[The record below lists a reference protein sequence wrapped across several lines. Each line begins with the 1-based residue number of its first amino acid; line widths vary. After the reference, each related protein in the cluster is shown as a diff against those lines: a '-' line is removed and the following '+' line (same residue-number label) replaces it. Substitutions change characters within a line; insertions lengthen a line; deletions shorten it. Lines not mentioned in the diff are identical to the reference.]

1 MCIDELRF
9 EAAKNRVIGINR
21 ERQGIGTLSE
31 KTVHAVLKNYYAPDT
46 DMHEIPIENFVAD
59 IFTGTEI
66 IEIQTRS
73 FQVMRRKLDAFLKIY
88 PVTIVYP
95 IPHVKW
101 LSWIDEVTEAIVG
114 EEAVSSVEKY
124 NFTKGFWGANGISM
138 QRGFSTPELKEALVK
153 KRSMENCRECY
164 ILADDSKFNQISSV
178 TFAPFESAK
187 VITTGLTKPAY
198 RKCKNVIE
206 V

>member
-73 FQVMRRKLDAFLKIY
+73 FQVMRRKLDAFLKI
-88 PVTIVYP
+88 
-95 IPHVKW
+95 
-101 LSWIDEVTEAIVG
+101 
-114 EEAVSSVEKY
+114 
-124 NFTKGFWGANGISM
+124 
-138 QRGFSTPELKEALVK
+138 
-153 KRSMENCRECY
+153 
-164 ILADDSKFNQISSV
+164 
-178 TFAPFESAK
+178 
-187 VITTGLTKPAY
+187 
-198 RKCKNVIE
+198 
-206 V
+206 

>member
-73 FQVMRRKLDAFLKIY
+73 GYAEKTGCVLKNLSGHDRLSDPACQMAF
-88 PVTIVYP
+88 V
-95 IPHVKW
+95 
-101 LSWIDEVTEAIVG
+101 D
-114 EEAVSSVEKY
+114 
-124 NFTKGFWGANGISM
+124 
-138 QRGFSTPELKEALVK
+138 R
-153 KRSMENCRECY
+153 
-164 ILADDSKFNQISSV
+164 
-178 TFAPFESAK
+178 
-187 VITTGLTKPAY
+187 
-198 RKCKNVIE
+198 
-206 V
+206 

>member
-66 IEIQTRS
+66 MEKPS
-73 FQVMRRKLDAFLKIY
+73 PM
-88 PVTIVYP
+88 PVP
-95 IPHVKW
+95 DPKFHPAGA
-101 LSWIDEVTEAIVG
+101 SQGGHGDE
-114 EEAVSSVEKY
+114 
-124 NFTKGFWGANGISM
+124 
-138 QRGFSTPELKEALVK
+138 
-153 KRSMENCRECY
+153 C
-164 ILADDSKFNQISSV
+164 
-178 TFAPFESAK
+178 
-187 VITTGLTKPAY
+187 
-198 RKCKNVIE
+198 
-206 V
+206 